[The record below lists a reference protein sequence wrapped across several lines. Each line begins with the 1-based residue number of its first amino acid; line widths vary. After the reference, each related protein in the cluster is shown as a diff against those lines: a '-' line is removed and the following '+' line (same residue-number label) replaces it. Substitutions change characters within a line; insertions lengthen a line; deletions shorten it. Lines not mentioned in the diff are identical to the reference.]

1 MLMFF
6 NFPMSTTENTEVKK
20 CVRIELTHAEL
31 QATRGRSVL
40 ECLERTN
47 VLFLDRDFFLD
58 LLINPIYLRL
68 LEIGLIYK

>member
-1 MLMFF
+1 M
-6 NFPMSTTENTEVKK
+6 
-20 CVRIELTHAEL
+20 RIELTHAEL